1 MSDCVSGS
9 CMNCNKK
16 SFYKPKKSKQAKR
29 KKKFCAPKKNVY
41 CHFCISCVEP
51 GLTLIFQWD
60 PDSIN
65 EDTEF
70 IMGVKANK

>member
-1 MSDCVSGS
+1 MFVYF
-9 CMNCNKK
+9 
-16 SFYKPKKSKQAKR
+16 FYLK
-29 KKKFCAPKKNVY
+29 
-41 CHFCISCVEP
+41 
-51 GLTLIFQWD
+51 WD

>member
-1 MSDCVSGS
+1 
-9 CMNCNKK
+9 MNCKK
-16 SFYKPKKSKQAKR
+16 KPFINQKESKQAKR
-29 KKKFCAPKKNVY
+29 KKMFYAQKNVY

-51 GLTLIFQWD
+51 GFTLIFQWD